1 MADVDTG
8 IDRRRR
14 IHTASL
20 PSYGTRTHGNTG
32 GVATCTQCG
41 QELPQGARFC
51 PACGRPTAE
60 VREEPVDLHVA
71 EPRYFG
77 LGPPVFVFSV
87 ALVLLV
93 VGIVLIVRGQVWL
106 GALAILISVCLL
118 PTFFAGARRWPDG
131 RLARVS
137 LSTADRLRDE
147 AGVAAESLSTW
158 SRASKEVVQLRR
170 EQFTLRRERDA
181 KIRELGQSVF
191 EDDGRA
197 DELKA
202 AAKELD
208 DRFAANER
216 ELARTVAGARRRV
229 RRERATIAPTEV
241 IAPGASGAL
250 AGERPDDE
258 GEPVDADHV
267 GLDAE
272 SEGRDESGAEPG
284 LAAEG
289 DAHEGEAP
297 RDEREQAQ

>member
-1 MADVDTG
+1 MAV
-8 IDRRRR
+8 
-14 IHTASL
+14 
-20 PSYGTRTHGNTG
+20 
-32 GVATCTQCG
+32 
-41 QELPQGARFC
+41 
-51 PACGRPTAE
+51 
-60 VREEPVDLHVA
+60 
-71 EPRYFG
+71 
-77 LGPPVFVFSV
+77 
-87 ALVLLV
+87 
-93 VGIVLIVRGQVWL
+93 
-106 GALAILISVCLL
+106 
-118 PTFFAGARRWPDG
+118 
-131 RLARVS
+131 
-137 LSTADRLRDE
+137 
-147 AGVAAESLSTW
+147 ESISTW
-158 SRASKEVVQLRR
+158 SRASRDVVQLRR

-241 IAPGASGAL
+241 IAPDASGAL
-250 AGERPDDE
+250 AGERPEDE

-272 SEGRDESGAEPG
+272 HEDGDESGAEPG

-289 DAHEGEAP
+289 DAQRGRVP
-297 RDEREQAQ
+297 GDESEQAQ

>member
-1 MADVDTG
+1 M
-8 IDRRRR
+8 
-14 IHTASL
+14 
-20 PSYGTRTHGNTG
+20 
-32 GVATCTQCG
+32 
-41 QELPQGARFC
+41 
-51 PACGRPTAE
+51 
-60 VREEPVDLHVA
+60 DLHVA

-77 LGPPVFVFSV
+77 LGPPVLVFSI
-87 ALVLLV
+87 AIVLLV
-93 VGIVLIVRGQVWL
+93 VGIVLIVLGHVEV

-118 PTFFAGARRWPDG
+118 PTFFAGARRWPDS

-147 AGVAAESLSTW
+147 AGVAAESVSTW
-158 SRASKEVVQLRR
+158 SRASREVVQLRR

-202 AAKELD
+202 TAKELD
-208 DRFAANER
+208 DRLAANER

-229 RRERATIAPTEV
+229 RRERATIAPTAV
-241 IAPGASGAL
+241 IAPGSSGAL

-272 SEGRDESGAEPG
+272 GEDGDESSTEPG
-284 LAAEG
+284 LAAER
-289 DAHEGEAP
+289 DASQGEAP
-297 RDEREQAQ
+297 RDEREQPE

>member
-1 MADVDTG
+1 VSETPAACA
-8 IDRRRR
+8 
-14 IHTASL
+14 H
-20 PSYGTRTHGNTG
+20 
-32 GVATCTQCG
+32 CG
-41 QELPQGARFC
+41 EPVPTGARYC
-51 PACGRPTAE
+51 PACGRPTVAA
-60 VREEPVDLHVA
+60 VREEPIDLHVA

-93 VGIVLIVRGQVWL
+93 LGIVLIVVGHFGV
-106 GALAILISVCLL
+106 GALVILLSVCLL
-118 PTFFAGARRWPDG
+118 PTFFAGARRWPDN
-131 RLARVS
+131 RLSRVS
-137 LSTADRLRDE
+137 ISTADRLRDE

-158 SRASKEVVQLRR
+158 SRASREVVQLRR

-191 EDDGRA
+191 DDDGRA

-241 IAPGASGAL
+241 IAPDASGAL

-272 SEGRDESGAEPG
+272 REDGDESSAEPG
-284 LAAEG
+284 SAVQG
-289 DAHEGEAP
+289 DTREGEAP
-297 RDEREQAQ
+297 GDERQQAE